1 MRKTKNS
8 STGKLEV
15 LTTIARTTSKWD
27 PNKFTGGML
36 YMTKPLLD
44 NSNTPRGA
52 KKAITLERVFDRDM
66 WVYNK
71 SNLGGFSEAMKDQ
84 KRGKTIGKMIRKKKR
99 QSMSRSKSK
108 SPRASGYQSR

>member
-1 MRKTKNS
+1 MKKLKNS

-15 LTTIARTTSKWD
+15 VTSIARTTSKWD
-27 PNKFTGGML
+27 PNKFTGGVL
-36 YMTKPLLD
+36 SLTKPLLD

-52 KKAITLERVFDRDM
+52 KKAFTLERVFDRDV

-71 SNLGGFSEAMKDQ
+71 SGLGDFKEAAKDQ

-108 SPRASGYQSR
+108 SPRGTGYQSR